1 MTLTRDPSGSMAGAE
16 WLVDAYECD
25 ANTLRSPD
33 AIGRVFGELVTALH
47 LHPVSAASWHTF
59 PGEGGLTGYLLLRES
74 HVSCH
79 TFPERGFAAFNLYCC
94 RPRDEWPWAERLGDL
109 LKARTVVV
117 RRLERGVTTQID
129 ATGEDVDARRR

>member
-1 MTLTRDPSGSMAGAE
+1 MTFICDPNEMAGAE

-25 ANTLRSPD
+25 ANILRCPD
-33 AIGRVFGELVTALH
+33 TIGRVFGELVAALH
-47 LHPVSAASWHTF
+47 LHPVSDPSWHTF

-109 LKARTVVV
+109 LKARRVVV
-117 RRLERGVTTQID
+117 RRLERGVTAH
-129 ATGEDVDARRR
+129 ATAGDVDAKRR